1 MISSLRG
8 TVIDKGPDY
17 VDIECAGV
25 GYHCLGTAET
35 IAGLPRGEE
44 AFVYTT
50 LVVREDSHTLYAF
63 ARPEERST
71 FAVLQTVSGVGARV
85 ALAIM
90 SVLTPEAL
98 YAAVSSGD
106 SKALQKAPGVGKR
119 LAERM
124 AVDLKGKVP
133 EVPTGSTGNE
143 PEAGAA
149 QLQLPNTDVQDQ
161 VAEALMG
168 LGFPETKATRAVQ
181 AVLQQWPDNR
191 ATESSSLLRATL
203 NYLGGQR

>member
-1 MISSLRG
+1 MRQSH
-8 TVIDKGPDY
+8 K
-17 VDIECAGV
+17 
-25 GYHCLGTAET
+25 T
-35 IAGLPRGEE
+35 ILIWGILILL
-44 AFVYTT
+44 FVSVYTMFT
-50 LVVREDSHTLYAF
+50 SNSTPPREMDVTAFRNELADTKLAGNIERVTIEPGSRNNAKYIVTYRNAGTKTVVNGEYPGPIT
-63 ARPEERST
+63 
-71 FAVLQTVSGVGARV
+71 
-85 ALAIM
+85 
-90 SVLTPEAL
+90 EAL

-181 AVLQQWPDNR
+181 AVLQQWPENR
-191 ATESSSLLRATL
+191 AAESSSLLRATL

>member
-119 LAERM
+119 LAERISRERCPRFRP
-124 AVDLKGKVP
+124 VRRETSP
-133 EVPTGSTGNE
+133 RRE
-143 PEAGAA
+143 P
-149 QLQLPNTDVQDQ
+149 
-161 VAEALMG
+161 
-168 LGFPETKATRAVQ
+168 
-181 AVLQQWPDNR
+181 
-191 ATESSSLLRATL
+191 L
-203 NYLGGQR
+203 NYSCRILMCKTK